1 MRNFLKISLTLLGV
15 LYLLHS
21 EEAKSKTVLSMS
33 EPKESRYWRSIN
45 DNVMGGVS
53 TGRITFL
60 TDHALFSGEIS
71 LENNGGFSS
80 VTRQAPKLSSATE
93 NVNIAVIGDG
103 NTYQLRLTTYLNGY
117 RLGYKHEFKTK
128 NGTKQQLSLPIK
140 DFIATFHG
148 RRVWDA
154 PELNLEKVR
163 ELGFLLANK
172 KAGAFELKI
181 YNINFD

>member
-1 MRNFLKISLTLLGV
+1 MNGALKAFLILLSV
-15 LYLLHS
+15 SHLLHS
-21 EEAKSKTVLSMS
+21 DEAISKTVLSMS
-33 EPKESRYWRSIN
+33 EPNENRYWRSIN

-53 TGRITFL
+53 SGKIAFL
-60 TDHALFSGEIS
+60 NDYAAFSGEIS

-80 VTRQAPKLSSATE
+80 VTRQAPELTNATK
-93 NVNIAVIGDG
+93 NLNITVIGDG

-128 NGTKQQLSLPIK
+128 KGVKQQLSLPVK

-148 RRVWDA
+148 RRVWQA
-154 PELNLEKVR
+154 PELNPEQVR

-172 KAGAFELKI
+172 KAGPFELKI
-181 YNINFD
+181 YNIHFD